1 LGWVEYTKKGIGCQ
15 GKVAKDLGFV
25 WGLFSGGSEDFC
37 DRSAGKESHFFS
49 QKVIGSNFLL
59 SGRGVDAIRI
69 SSLKRPSRRRQLGK
83 KTTNNFGLGQRSFPR
98 GADRWLRPLRQKK
111 AATQKR
117 SRGRKDQK
125 IEPLTRGVEEQFP
138 RRRSRKA
145 LPEGKSRWC
154 SRKQPSPKYLSL
166 ESTY

>member
-1 LGWVEYTKKGIGCQ
+1 LGWVEYTKKRIGCQ
-15 GKVAKDLGFV
+15 GKVSKRSWVCLGTFQR
-25 WGLFSGGSEDFC
+25 GAEDFC

-111 AATQKR
+111 STTQKW

-125 IEPLTRGVEEQFP
+125 IEQLPRGVEEQFP
-138 RRRSRKA
+138 RKRSRKA
-145 LPEGKSRWC
+145 LPGGKSRWC
-154 SRKQPSPKYLSL
+154 SRRQPSRKYLSL
-166 ESTY
+166 G